1 VGVWPVFLGAI
12 FRTVKGGYDAVTIR
26 KKIKGYNLELS
37 QDLLMSFTPYEQ
49 FFAQERMLLAE
60 YIVQLSKLKAKE
72 ARIEELF
79 KLKER
84 MNHLMKE
91 MVEKAEKE
99 LEARNA
105 TKLDLAR
112 VVTSL
117 RELSLAV
124 DRDLNNFR
132 KEIAADQKKLQSKL
146 KELDSKA
153 VQFTERLE
161 QQSKE
166 TSALQKKAQTLSSGV
181 EGLTK
186 GLQKQDLRSTKR
198 VGLIW
203 GFNIIVFLVMIF
215 LLWRH

>member
-1 VGVWPVFLGAI
+1 MNSFLQRSGC
-12 FRTVKGGYDAVTIR
+12 
-26 KKIKGYNLELS
+26 S
-37 QDLLMSFTPYEQ
+37 
-49 FFAQERMLLAE
+49 LAE
-60 YIVQLSKLKAKE
+60 YMVQLSKLKAKK

-79 KLKER
+79 ELKER
-84 MNHLMKE
+84 MNRQMKE
-91 MVEKAEKE
+91 IVEKAEKE
-99 LEARNA
+99 LEAKNA

-132 KEIAADQKKLQSKL
+132 KEIVSDQKKLQSEL
-146 KELDSKA
+146 KELDGKTI
-153 VQFTERLE
+153 QFVERLE
-161 QQSKE
+161 QQSQE
-166 TSALQKKAQTLSSGV
+166 TSALQKKAQILTSGL